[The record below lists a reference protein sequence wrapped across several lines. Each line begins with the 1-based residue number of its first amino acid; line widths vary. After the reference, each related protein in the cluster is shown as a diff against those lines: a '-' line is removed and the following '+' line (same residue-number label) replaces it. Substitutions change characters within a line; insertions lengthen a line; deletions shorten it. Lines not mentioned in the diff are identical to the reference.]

1 MSFHPSKSQLTEN
14 TIRAYLEAPTTDSI
28 TSGGLPIGIG
38 PATEKKLSEERVLS
52 GFQLIAKFLSF
63 RGANMT
69 PKEHVQ
75 AFYGWLCDIGTPP
88 GHRAGLCHAV
98 AEKAN
103 TMFPELG
110 YSMHDY

>member
-1 MSFHPSKSQLTEN
+1 MSFHPSKSQLSES
-14 TIRAYLEAPTTDSI
+14 TISAYLEAPITDSL
-28 TSGGLPIGIG
+28 TSGGLAIGIG
-38 PATEKKLSEERVLS
+38 PATEKILSKERVLT

-63 RGANMT
+63 KGAGMT

-75 AFYGWLCDIGTPP
+75 AFYNWLCDIGISP

-103 TMFPELG
+103 TMFPELS